1 MSSFSLPF
9 PSLESTITLRS
20 PGSFWWRMLLEVKV
34 WVLPWWSTG
43 YDSMLPM
50 QGTWIRA
57 LLRKL
62 RGIATGPKDLR
73 KEEETKVWVRL
84 TYHYWSILTLPLG
97 LFSRKFLDRT
107 KTQTHTHTH
116 TRTHLYF
123 IIMPLFLS
131 IKSPKE
137 CHPKDRR
144 FCPW

>member
-1 MSSFSLPF
+1 MSLPSWTSLSPIFLLSRLTRCSMSSFSLPF

-116 TRTHLYF
+116 THTHSQ
-123 IIMPLFLS
+123 IVA
-131 IKSPKE
+131 
-137 CHPKDRR
+137 
-144 FCPW
+144 